1 MEVPAS
7 EGTTTAG
14 QAGADQAG
22 AGPGTADQAG
32 AGPGTADQAGA
43 DQAGAE
49 LGTAGQA
56 GAGQAGEPDSVAGR
70 YDRLAPVWRAST
82 DDNLWNEHLER
93 RPVREL
99 LYEPLAGTTVLDAG
113 CAAGAHS
120 QWLLDRGCR
129 VTGIDISPAMIEAA
143 RLRCAGR
150 GEFLVA
156 DFAQPLPLPDGC
168 FDGVLSSLA
177 LHHVRDIGGPLAEFA
192 RVLRPAGWLVL
203 SLDHPAA
210 PYSGAARPDY
220 FATELITQT
229 WSKEG
234 VAVRQ
239 SFWRRPLEAVVDELG
254 RAGFLLER
262 IREPR
267 LDADARRRFGDEAKA
282 IEGIPFFIIYRAV
295 LPQRN

>member
-1 MEVPAS
+1 MEVPDS
-7 EGTTTAG
+7 EGTTIAG
-14 QAGADQAG
+14 QAGAGPDT
-22 AGPGTADQAG
+22 AGPDT
-32 AGPGTADQAGA
+32 AGPDTAGPDTAGP
-43 DQAGAE
+43 D
-49 LGTAGQA
+49 TAGQA
-56 GAGQAGEPDSVAGR
+56 GAGQAGAGQAGGPDTVAGR

-93 RPVREL
+93 RPVRE
-99 LYEPLAGTTVLDAG
+99 
-113 CAAGAHS
+113 
-120 QWLLDRGCR
+120 
-129 VTGIDISPAMIEAA
+129 
-143 RLRCAGR
+143 
-150 GEFLVA
+150 FLVA
-156 DFAQPLPLPDGC
+156 DFAQPLPLPDGS

-210 PYSGAARPDY
+210 PYSWAARPDY

-229 WSKEG
+229 WSKAG
-234 VAVRQ
+234 VTVRQ

-267 LDADARRRFGDEAKA
+267 LDADARRRFGAEAKA
-282 IEGIPFFIIYRAV
+282 IEGVPFFIIYRAV
-295 LPQRN
+295 LARRN

>member
-1 MEVPAS
+1 MEVPDS
-7 EGTTTAG
+7 EGTTIAG
-14 QAGADQAG
+14 QAGAGPDT
-22 AGPGTADQAG
+22 AGPDT
-32 AGPGTADQAGA
+32 AGPDTAGPDTAGP
-43 DQAGAE
+43 D
-49 LGTAGQA
+49 TAGQA
-56 GAGQAGEPDSVAGR
+56 GAGQAGAGQAGGPDTVAGR

-120 QWLLDRGCR
+120 QWLLDRGCQ

-156 DFAQPLPLPDGC
+156 DFAQPLPLPDGS

-210 PYSGAARPDY
+210 PYSWAARPDY

-229 WSKEG
+229 WSKAG
-234 VAVRQ
+234 VTVRQ

-267 LDADARRRFGDEAKA
+267 LDADARRRFGAEAKA
-282 IEGIPFFIIYRAV
+282 IEGVPFFIIYRAV
-295 LPQRN
+295 LARRN